1 VRNTPA
7 LHCAFPLESRTY
19 IMKEFTNLKVYS
31 SKEIYTIL
39 MKKQQLWNTF
49 KDFWH

>member
-1 VRNTPA
+1 
-7 LHCAFPLESRTY
+7 
-19 IMKEFTNLKVYS
+19 
-31 SKEIYTIL
+31 